1 VASEKNPGPV
11 EVCRWRQP
19 RKLGRQQAG
28 DGTQTTT
35 AQVTM
40 PLTVDDLALI
50 KGMIRQE
57 LASYYEKQ
65 QKTTPKKEYHTINDI
80 RKLILKHIEEIREF
94 VGITEFP
101 IATIR
106 AFLKPRMKLTSK
118 DLELIA
124 RDRSDKTF
132 RIDNQITN
140 VFNSL
145 PSWPDNPFISVRRGH
160 YRLRPVAS
168 QLEI

>member
-1 VASEKNPGPV
+1 
-11 EVCRWRQP
+11 
-19 RKLGRQQAG
+19 
-28 DGTQTTT
+28 
-35 AQVTM
+35 M

-50 KGMIRQE
+50 KGKIRQE

-65 QKTTPKKEYHTINDI
+65 QKTTPKKEYHTVNDI
-80 RKLILKHIEEIREF
+80 RKLILKHIEEIRNF
-94 VGITEFP
+94 IGTTEFP

-106 AFLKPRMKLTSK
+106 AFLKPRMELKSK
-118 DLELIA
+118 DLELISHS
-124 RDRSDKTF
+124 RDGKTF

-145 PSWPDNPFISVRRGH
+145 PSWPDSPFISVRRGY

-168 QLEI
+168 QLEILSHHPVTTNDHPRPLDHRPAADRGGC